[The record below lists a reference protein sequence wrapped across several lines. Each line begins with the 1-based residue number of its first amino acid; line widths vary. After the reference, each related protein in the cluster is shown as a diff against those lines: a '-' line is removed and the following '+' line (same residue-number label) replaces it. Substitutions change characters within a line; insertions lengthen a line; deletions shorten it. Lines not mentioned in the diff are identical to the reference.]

1 MKEQPYPAISISA
14 IAKKAGI
21 SRMGFYRNYDS
32 KDAVLRD
39 YFNHY
44 IGPFYDE
51 LNALPKKDPAVIS
64 EAYFT
69 YVAHN
74 SALFEV
80 LIESGAETILSQQ
93 FTKLVSQFYLTNVQ
107 TIPFEGDYARY
118 WNSFVAAGLY
128 NMTID
133 WIKDGRQAPIS
144 LMAEIA
150 RKVAG

>member
-1 MKEQPYPAISISA
+1 M
-14 IAKKAGI
+14 
-21 SRMGFYRNYDS
+21 
-32 KDAVLRD
+32 
-39 YFNHY
+39 
-44 IGPFYDE
+44 
-51 LNALPKKDPAVIS
+51 IS

-80 LIESGAETILSQQ
+80 LIKSGAETILSQQ
-93 FTKLVSQFYLTNVQ
+93 FTQLVSQFYLTNAQ

-133 WIKDGRQAPIS
+133 WIEDGRQAPIS

-150 RKVAG
+150 GRSRVDVRIVVQSFTVLTFESDL